1 MRLLPPCDCACECPT
16 CFPNRRHGEPTLL
29 EAVHDLHRQ
38 AHPTQPADVVLC
50 KAEPCRSLRFDTLTG
65 AA

>member
-1 MRLLPPCDCACECPT
+1 MNHVYAAHGQAHEICTHAE
-16 CFPNRRHGEPTLL
+16 GEPTLL